1 MLKKLLVFTLWSV
14 SLCLLLVFCL
24 AITLWQ
30 NWPAPIAFIL
40 LFAIVIIIILLRLA
54 GTYLFHSHKNGNIAR
69 LFGRFRLSRME
80 YILLQHWKAGAA
92 VIRRIHRRKHP
103 LPWYILTGKRCGKS
117 TLLAGAG
124 LPMFS
129 HEPEN
134 ALVVPTRT
142 LRWWFYRSLA
152 VLDVSSHFLDK
163 SPAFGR
169 AWLRLT
175 RWCRRLPAPSGVII
189 CVSVSDLLQQDSVAL
204 HLDARKIRTQIE
216 PLVKEVKQRLPLY
229 VMITCCDEIPG
240 FSQWV
245 QVLSPQQRQQA
256 LGYYWPTSPVIDGSD
271 PALLDP
277 MFALLKEGLGLVRIS
292 MLARNAPTAELLPL
306 LDFPE
311 QIAGLQP
318 ALQGYVAA
326 LCEPD
331 AYFEQGALGAVW
343 FTASEPVS
351 KNSIKRQTLFLHDL
365 ITQHL
370 PTIGR
375 NRPVEAVGLWRRYF
389 QRYGRPG
396 IYVVVLLLL
405 GGSGWKSAELISSPT
420 AQTTPV
426 QWVAELQRN
435 EQRYENNWVYLPFIP
450 LLDVRHKQLNAQL
463 LQHIPRQPIDLKIV
477 LADYRERFY
486 QADPIG
492 QRELIRHLVQSIRQ
506 KQAMLD
512 GQPLV
517 ELFAYPPVSPLLNM
531 SGAQPSLPYEQSI
544 ALQRALLQQPLG
556 ASQIAEQR
564 ELLVQLVNS
573 SQLHWL
579 LAPDATLTP
588 VAIGDFWPNNGKSN
602 ERVEGIWTRAG
613 DHAINA
619 DIAIITQAIDKKSI
633 DAALTGFHSYWIN
646 QRQSAWLRFMLAA
659 GKEDFGDLTSD
670 SWQKLLQS
678 IAQGNSPAMQLVQR
692 IHDELDN
699 IDEEYAQPWLQEL
712 RRLIALRELAEAA
725 LVVQQVSQLS
735 QFLQD
740 KLNTLLGLDEQ
751 IQVLAMTD
759 YQIAN
764 WLAWRDS
771 LSAAVADAM
780 AVPDSSN
787 LLTRGLFT
795 PADNGGNNPLLQ
807 VDSRFS
813 SLQKS
818 MNPVD
823 NDFAVNAVWAL
834 YQNEGRL
841 LIRHALAYSSCW
853 LQDQWQSQV
862 LWPMDQNRQQ
872 SYDQQQTLASQYLA
886 DFVKSSAQS
895 LLVIGSKGARAGEY
909 QGQTIALT
917 PAFLRLVNHE
927 LRPDDVLVMPERKVT
942 LVQDQLAKLEAQQ
955 KIVDEQFEALK
966 SQSLNIRLS
975 SQPATI
981 PGGARLMPTGSSVTL
996 TCNGNSKTLDSMNF
1010 SDSAEFSWQ
1019 PSLCHQVDL
1028 VIKFPGFDIR
1038 HKYSGEGAW
1047 PDFLEDFSQGEHVFQ
1062 PNDFPEDLPKLAD
1075 LGIKGIMVRYE
1086 TGDQSEIQHSWRQW
1100 NVLSHQQNELELQ
1113 RRQLEGK
1120 QSEQQL
1126 PTSLRGKIS
1135 QLPAKVAVCY

>member
-1 MLKKLLVFTLWSV
+1 M
-14 SLCLLLVFCL
+14 
-24 AITLWQ
+24 
-30 NWPAPIAFIL
+30 AFIL
-40 LFAIVIIIILLRLA
+40 LLAIVIIIILLRLA
-54 GTYLFHSHKNGNIAR
+54 GLYLFQSDKKGGVTR
-69 LFGRFRLSRME
+69 LLGRFRLSRME
-80 YILLQHWKAGAA
+80 YVLLQHWKSGAA

-103 LPWYILTGKRCGKS
+103 LPWYVITGKRSGKS

-129 HEPEN
+129 HEPEH

-152 VLDVSSHFLDK
+152 VLDISSHFLDK
-163 SPAFGR
+163 SPVFGR
-169 AWLRLT
+169 AWLRLA
-175 RWCRRLPAPSGVII
+175 RWCKRLPAPSGIII

-204 HLDARKIRTQIE
+204 HLDARRIRTQVE
-216 PLVKEVKQRLPLY
+216 PLIKEVKQRLPLY

-240 FSQWV
+240 FSQWA
-245 QVLSPQQRQQA
+245 QVLSAQQRQQA

-277 MFALLKEGLGLVRIS
+277 MFTLLKEGLGLVRIS
-292 MLARNAPTAELLPL
+292 MLDRNAPTAELLPL

-318 ALQGYVAA
+318 ALQGYLAA

-343 FTASEPVS
+343 FTASEPIS

-375 NRPVEAVGLWRRYF
+375 NRPVEAVGFWRRYY
-389 QRYGRPG
+389 QRWEKPG
-396 IYVVVLLLL
+396 IYAIGLLLL
-405 GGSGWKSAELISSPT
+405 GLSGWKSAELISSPS
-420 AQTTPV
+420 AQTTPA

-435 EQRYENNWVYLPFIP
+435 EQRHDNNWVYLPFIP
-450 LLDVRHKQLNAQL
+450 LLDVRHKQLDAQL

-486 QADPIG
+486 QADPID
-492 QRELIRHLVQSIRQ
+492 QRQLIRHLVQSIRQ
-506 KQAMLD
+506 KKAMLD

-517 ELFAYPPVSPLLNM
+517 DLFAYPPMPQLLNM
-531 SGAQPSLPYEQSI
+531 SGAQSSLPYKQSI
-544 ALQRALLQQPLG
+544 ALQRALLQQPSG
-556 ASQIAEQR
+556 AGQIAAQR

-579 LAPDATLTP
+579 LAPDTALTP
-588 VAIGDFWPNNGKSN
+588 VTIGDFWPNNGKSN

-613 DHAINA
+613 DNAINA
-619 DIAIITQAIDKKSI
+619 DIAMLMQVIDKKSI
-633 DAALTGFHSYWIN
+633 EASLTGFHSYWIK
-646 QRQSAWLRFMLAA
+646 QRQSAWLRFILAA
-659 GKEDFGDLTSD
+659 GKEDFSDLTND

-692 IHDELDN
+692 IHDELAN
-699 IDEEYAQPWLQEL
+699 IDEQYTQPWLQEL
-712 RRLIALRELAEAA
+712 RRLIALREFADAA
-725 LVVQQVSQLS
+725 LFVQQASQLS

-740 KLNTLLGLDEQ
+740 KLTTLLGINKQ
-751 IQVLAMTD
+751 IQVLTTTD
-759 YQIAN
+759 NQIAN

-771 LSAAVADAM
+771 LNAAVADAM
-780 AVPDSSN
+780 AAPDSSN

-795 PADNGGNNPLLQ
+795 QTDKGGNNPLLQ
-807 VDSRFS
+807 VDSSFS
-813 SLQKS
+813 SLQQS

-823 NDFAVNAVWAL
+823 SDFAVNAVWAL
-834 YQNEGRL
+834 YQSDGRL
-841 LIRHALAYSSCW
+841 LVTHALAYSSCW

-862 LWPMDQNRQQ
+862 LWPMDKNSQQ

-895 LLVIGSKGARAGEY
+895 LLVIDSQGARAGEF
-909 QGQTIALT
+909 QGQSIALT
-917 PAFLRLVNHE
+917 PAFLRLVNHV
-927 LRPDDVLVMPERKVT
+927 LRPDDVLVIPERKVT
-942 LVQDQLAKLEAQQ
+942 LIQDQLAKLDAQQ
-955 KIVDEQFEALK
+955 KIVDQQLEALK
-966 SQSLNIRLS
+966 ALSLNIRLS

-981 PGGARLMPTGSSVTL
+981 PGGARLMPIGSRVTL

-1010 SDSAEFSWQ
+1010 SDSTEFNWQ
-1019 PSLCHQVDL
+1019 LSLCHQVDL

-1038 HKYSGEGAW
+1038 HNYSGEGAW
-1047 PDFLEDFSQGEHVFQ
+1047 PNFLEDFSRGEHIFQ
-1062 PNDFPEDLPKLAD
+1062 PSDFPDDLPKLAD
-1075 LGIKGIMVRYE
+1075 LGIKSIMVRYK
-1086 TGDQSEIQHSWRQW
+1086 TGDQSEILHSWQQW

-1113 RRQLEGK
+1113 RRQLMGK

-1126 PTSLRGKIS
+1126 PTSLKGKIS
-1135 QLPAKVAVCY
+1135 QLPAKVAVCH